1 VIFRLPSAS
10 RPTPLE
16 RNTVMSQVRLLKQ
29 VAVASSICAAF
40 ALTGCTGE
48 ASAQAEEGEVIQ
60 IATLRQPHLF
70 APYVYQD
77 FIPGGTIIEVV
88 PMTDSTAIKNAVVN
102 GDVEFGVLG
111 IPSVL
116 AGISQNE
123 DIKVIASA
131 ADGGTG
137 IVGNEEIQ
145 DVEELSGKKVGY
157 VPGSSQEIL
166 LRQTLAQAGMD
177 ADTDVELVNIGF
189 ADMPDA
195 LERGDIDA
203 FSSAEVGPS
212 IAILNGAH
220 RIVSP
225 YETPIGKVNIG
236 LATTGA
242 LIESDPE
249 LVQRIVDTHVQ
260 ATDHLLDDEETW
272 TAGVQANFSFDD
284 DVLAQALDNIWL
296 RTEIDEDYVAQV
308 TELGRQMLE
317 LGTLEVEPDA
327 GKIFDTT
334 FIEAAG
340 ENQP

>member
-1 VIFRLPSAS
+1 MP
-10 RPTPLE
+10 
-16 RNTVMSQVRLLKQ
+16 QVRFLKQ
-29 VAVASSICAAF
+29 AVTVSSVCLAL

-48 ASAQAEEGEVIQ
+48 TSAQAEEGETIQ

-77 FIPGGTIIEVV
+77 FVPEGTTIEVV

-102 GDVEFGVLG
+102 GDMEFGVLG
-111 IPSVL
+111 VPSIL
-116 AGISQNE
+116 AGISQDE

-137 IVGNEEIQ
+137 IVGSADIEG
-145 DVEELSGKKVGY
+145 VEGLAGKKVGY

-177 ADTDVELVNIGF
+177 ADTDIELVNIGF

-220 RIVSP
+220 SIVSP

-260 ATDHLLDDEETW
+260 ATNHLLEDKEAW
-272 TAGVQANFSFDD
+272 ASGVQANFSFDD
-284 DVLAQALDNIWL
+284 EVLDQALDNIWL
-296 RTEIDEDYVAQV
+296 RTEIGEDYTNQVA
-308 TELGRQMLE
+308 ELGGQMLE

-327 GKIFDTT
+327 EKIFDTT
-334 FIEAAG
+334 FIEAS
-340 ENQP
+340 EQ

>member
-1 VIFRLPSAS
+1 
-10 RPTPLE
+10 
-16 RNTVMSQVRLLKQ
+16 M
-29 VAVASSICAAF
+29 
-40 ALTGCTGE
+40 
-48 ASAQAEEGEVIQ
+48 
-60 IATLRQPHLF
+60 
-70 APYVYQD
+70 YQD
-77 FIPGGTIIEVV
+77 FVPEGTTIEVV

-111 IPSVL
+111 VPSVL

-123 DIKVIASA
+123 DIKIIASA

-137 IVGNEEIQ
+137 IVGSEGIEG
-145 DVEELSGKKVGY
+145 VEGLAGKKVGY

-177 ADTDVELVNIGF
+177 ADTDIELVNIGF

-220 RIVSP
+220 SIVSP
-225 YETPIGKVNIG
+225 YETPIGKVNIS
-236 LATTGA
+236 LATTSA

-260 ATDHLLDDEETW
+260 ATSHLLEDKEAW
-272 TAGVQANFSFDD
+272 ASGVQSNFSFDD

-296 RTEIDEDYVAQV
+296 RTEIGEDYTRQV
-308 TELGRQMLE
+308 TELGGQMLD

-327 GKIFDTT
+327 NNIFDTT
-334 FIEAAG
+334 FIEAS
-340 ENQP
+340 EEK

>member
-1 VIFRLPSAS
+1 MPQIHFF
-10 RPTPLE
+10 
-16 RNTVMSQVRLLKQ
+16 KQ
-29 VAVASSICAAF
+29 AVAASSVCFVF

-48 ASAQAEEGEVIQ
+48 ASAQGGDGEVVQ

-77 FIPGGTIIEVV
+77 FAPEGTTIEVV
-88 PMTDSTAIKNAVVN
+88 PMSDSTAIKNAVVN

-111 IPSVL
+111 VPSVL
-116 AGISQNE
+116 AGISQEE
-123 DIKVIASA
+123 DIKIIASA

-137 IVGNEEIQ
+137 IVGNEGIEG
-145 DVEELSGKKVGY
+145 VEGLAEKKVGY

-177 ADTDVELVNIGF
+177 ADTDIELVNIGF

-220 RIVSP
+220 SIVSP
-225 YETPIGKVNIG
+225 YETPIGKVNIS

-249 LVQRIVDTHVQ
+249 LVQSIVDTHVL
-260 ATDHLLDDEETW
+260 ATNHLLEDKEAWAT
-272 TAGVQANFSFDD
+272 GVQSNFSFDD
-284 DVLAQALDNIWL
+284 DVLAKALDNIWL
-296 RTEIDEDYVAQV
+296 RTEIGEDYISQV
-308 TELGRQMLE
+308 TELGGQMLD
-317 LGTLEVEPDA
+317 LGTLEAEPDA
-327 GKIFDTT
+327 TNIFDTT
-334 FIEAAG
+334 FIEASK
-340 ENQP
+340 EK

>member
-1 VIFRLPSAS
+1 MP
-10 RPTPLE
+10 
-16 RNTVMSQVRLLKQ
+16 QVRLLQ
-29 VAVASSICAAF
+29 QIAAVSSVCVAL

-48 ASAQAEEGEVIQ
+48 TSAQAQEGEVIQ

-77 FIPGGTIIEVV
+77 FVPEGTTIEVV

-116 AGISQNE
+116 AGISQSE

-137 IVGNEEIQ
+137 IVGSEDIEG
-145 DVEELSGKKVGY
+145 VEGLAGKKVGY

-177 ADTDVELVNIGF
+177 ADTDIELINIGF

-220 RIVSP
+220 SIVSP

-249 LVQRIVDTHVQ
+249 LVQRIVDTHIQ
-260 ATDHLLDDEETW
+260 ATDHLLEDKEAW
-272 TAGVQANFSFDD
+272 ASGVQSNFSFDD
-284 DVLAQALDNIWL
+284 DVLAQALNNIWL
-296 RTEIDEDYVAQV
+296 RTEISEDYANQV
-308 TELGRQMLE
+308 TELGGQMLE
-317 LGTLEVEPDA
+317 LGTLEAEPDA
-327 GKIFDTT
+327 SKIFDTT
-334 FIEAAG
+334 FIEAS
-340 ENQP
+340 EQ

>member
-1 VIFRLPSAS
+1 MRTSHI
-10 RPTPLE
+10 PLA
-16 RNTVMSQVRLLKQ
+16 L
-29 VAVASSICAAF
+29 AVTSIAAAL

-48 ASAQAEEGEVIQ
+48 PSAQADDGGEVIQ

-77 FIPGGTIIEVV
+77 FAPEGVTIEVV

-111 IPSVL
+111 VPAVL
-116 AGISQNE
+116 AGISQGE
-123 DIKVIASA
+123 DVKLIASA

-137 IVGNEEIQ
+137 IVGDADISG
-145 DVEELSGKKVGY
+145 VEGLRGKKVGY

-177 ADTDVELVNIGF
+177 ADTDIELVNIGF

-220 RIVSP
+220 SIVSP

-236 LATTGA
+236 LAATSG
-242 LIESDPE
+242 LISSDPE
-249 LVQRIVDTHVQ
+249 LVQDVVDTHIRATNHLQ
-260 ATDHLLDDEETW
+260 ADKKAWAE
-272 TAGVQANFSFDD
+272 GIQANFSFDD
-284 DVLAQALDNIWL
+284 DVLSQALSNIWL
-296 RTEIDEDYVAQV
+296 RSRLGQDYQTQV
-308 TELGRQMLE
+308 SELAARMLE
-317 LGTLEVEPDA
+317 LGTLEKLPEDT
-327 GKIFDTT
+327 KIFDTT
-334 FIEAAG
+334 FIDATEEQAS
-340 ENQP
+340 